1 MTRFTASRSPRST
14 PLSLIEM
21 CENLKKG
28 VPIATPV
35 FDGARMAD
43 IEGMLTRAG
52 LNTSGQVV
60 LTDGRTGETV
70 RAEGD
75 GWLYLHAEAASP
87 G

>member
-1 MTRFTASRSPRST
+1 MLKEIYGDEVYSQQIATLDDSQ
-14 PLSLIEM
+14 LIEM

-52 LNTSGQVV
+52 LTPP
-60 LTDGRTGETV
+60 GR
-70 RAEGD
+70 
-75 GWLYLHAEAASP
+75 LF
-87 G
+87 